1 METVAFSAV
10 ERKELKKS
18 ATRRLRKEGMI
29 PGIVYGYVGTIP
41 IAVNAHDF
49 RSKFHRISENTI
61 INLKVGDKI
70 YDVLIKDYQTNILKG
85 TIEHLD
91 FYALRSDKPVRT
103 RIPLHLVG
111 SSKGVREGGILE
123 VQLHELEVECLP
135 KDLQDQIQVDITHLE
150 SGHALHVKD
159 LKVPAGI
166 KVLSLPDQVVVSV
179 VHARA
184 EVAAKP
190 AAEGA
195 APTPEG
201 VVTPTQ
207 EGTKQT
213 TASSKPSTEKK

>member
-1 METVAFSAV
+1 VENVAFSAV

-49 RSKFHRISENTI
+49 KSKFHRISENTI
-61 INLKVGDKI
+61 INLKVGEKTF
-70 YDVLIKDYQTNILKG
+70 DVLIKDYQTNILKG

-91 FYALRSDKPVRT
+91 FYALQSDKPVRT
-103 RIPLHLVG
+103 HIPLHMVG
-111 SSKGVREGGILE
+111 SAKGVREGGILE

-135 KDLQDQIQVDITHLE
+135 KDLQDQIPVDITHLE
-150 SGHALHVKD
+150 IGHALHVKD

-184 EVAAKP
+184 EVAAQPAAEAAAPTTAEAGTIPEGGKPTEASKP
-190 AAEGA
+190 AAE
-195 APTPEG
+195 
-201 VVTPTQ
+201 
-207 EGTKQT
+207 
-213 TASSKPSTEKK
+213 KK